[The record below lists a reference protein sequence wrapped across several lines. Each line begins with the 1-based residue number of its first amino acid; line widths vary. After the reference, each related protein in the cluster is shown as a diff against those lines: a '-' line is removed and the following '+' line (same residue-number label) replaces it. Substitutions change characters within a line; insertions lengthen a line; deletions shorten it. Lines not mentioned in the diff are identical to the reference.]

1 MQGDAALHHGRPGG
15 PRILLK
21 ALREAM
27 AESLGPQERLDRIV
41 QQVAAAMGAE
51 VCSVYVRRA
60 DDILELFATQGLKP
74 EAVHLSQLRVGQG
87 LVGSIAAAGRP
98 LNLRQAQTHPAFA
111 YLPETGED
119 PFQSFLGVP
128 MKRGGHPLGVLT
140 IQTRETRTFS
150 DEDVEAL
157 ETAAMVLCD
166 LVASGELGGLSAAGT
181 ALEPARPFTTRGAR
195 LSPGIGMGRVVL
207 HEPRVV
213 VERFFADDEEDE
225 IRRLATAMRDL
236 RASVDELVTRPLGNG
251 AAEANGDHVD
261 VLEAYRMFA
270 HDAGWVRRIEAAIR
284 SGLTAEAAVQKVAQE
299 NRARLM
305 RSPDPYLRERR
316 HDFDDLARR
325 LLKSLMGEDAR
336 PRQPAE
342 GAVVL
347 ARTMGAAELLDYD
360 PVNLRGLVL
369 EEATATSHVVIV
381 ARALGIPVVGQ
392 VPEIVTRAGEGDPVV
407 VDGDMGRVHLR
418 PPEEVVATFQE
429 RLTWRAERDR
439 RFDAQRTEPSITTD
453 GERVDLLL
461 NAGLSVDLPLIE
473 STGASGIGLFRTELQ
488 FMVSARL
495 PRLDEQVR
503 FYRSVLDAAGE
514 KPVTF
519 RTLDVGGD
527 KVLPYLRTVKEDN
540 PALGW
545 RAIRLAIDRP
555 GLLRMQLRALIK
567 AAAGRALKIKLPM
580 VTMVSEVEAVRALLE
595 REMENQSRFGH
606 ALPASVKLGA
616 MIEVPSLLFQLD
628 ALMAAVDFVSVGS
641 NDLFQFFV
649 ASDRTNVYLADR
661 FDPLSRPFLRAL
673 REVARAGR
681 RNGVPVQ
688 VCGEMAGDPLAAMA
702 LVGVGYRALSMAPT
716 SVGPVKETVRAL
728 DAAALTALVEA
739 ELDDA
744 GARDHGPQARAL
756 SERLA
761 EFARAHDIPLQD

>member
-1 MQGDAALHHGRPGG
+1 MQGETTRHDGRPAG

-21 ALREAM
+21 HLREAM

-41 QQVAAAMGAE
+41 QQIAGAMRAE

-60 DDILELFATQGLKP
+60 DDVLELFATEGLKR

-87 LVGSIAAAGRP
+87 LVGVIAASGRP
-98 LNLRQAQTHPAFA
+98 LNLRQAQKHPAFA

-119 PFQSFLGVP
+119 PFPSFLGVP

-140 IQTRETRTFS
+140 VQTRETRSFA
-150 DEDVEAL
+150 EEEEEAL
-157 ETAAMVLCD
+157 ETAAMVLSD
-166 LVASGELGGLSAAGT
+166 LVTSGQLTGLAQSGT
-181 ALEPARPFTTRGAR
+181 ALEPARPFTGRGAR
-195 LSPGIGMGRVVL
+195 LSPGFGMGQVVL

-213 VERFFADDEEDE
+213 VERFFADDEEAE
-225 IRRLATAMRDL
+225 VRRLASAMKSL
-236 RASVDELVTRPLGNG
+236 RSAVDAMVRRPF
-251 AAEANGDHVD
+251 ANGDEGEGSDHLD
-261 VLEAYRMFA
+261 VLEAFRMFA
-270 HDAGWVRRIEAAIR
+270 HDAGWVRRIETAIR

-299 NRARLM
+299 NRSRLM

-325 LLKSLMGEDAR
+325 LMKSLMGKDST
-336 PRQPAE
+336 PAQSVE
-342 GAVVL
+342 NAVVL

-360 PVNLRGLVL
+360 PTRLRGVVL
-369 EEATATSHVVIV
+369 EEATATSHAVIV
-381 ARALGIPVVGQ
+381 ARALGLPVVGQ
-392 VPEIVTRAGEGDPVV
+392 VADLIERAVEGDPVV

-418 PPEEVVATFQE
+418 PPEEVVAGFQE
-429 RLTWRAERDR
+429 RQTYRAERSR
-439 RFDAQRTEPSITTD
+439 RFDALRAEPSVTVD
-453 GERVDLLL
+453 GTKVDLLL
-461 NAGLSVDLPLIE
+461 NAGLAVDLPLVE
-473 STGASGIGLFRTELQ
+473 STGAAGIGLFRTELQ

-495 PRLDEQVR
+495 PRLDEQTR

-514 KPVTF
+514 RPVTF

-527 KVLPYLRTVKEDN
+527 KVLPYLRTAKEDN

-555 GLLRMQLRALIK
+555 ALLRMQLRALIK
-567 AAAGRALKIKLPM
+567 ASVGRELKVKLPM
-580 VTMVSEVEAVRALLE
+580 VTMVSEVEAVRAMLD
-595 REMENQSRFGH
+595 REMANQARFGH

-628 ALMAAVDFVSVGS
+628 ALMGAVDFVSVGS

-649 ASDRTNVYLADR
+649 ASDRGNVYLADR

-673 REVARAGR
+673 REVARAADR
-681 RNGVPVQ
+681 HGVPAQ
-688 VCGEMAGDPLAAMA
+688 VCGEMAGDPLAALA
-702 LVGVGYRALSMAPT
+702 LVGVGFRALSMSPT
-716 SVGPVKETVRAL
+716 SVGPVKEAVRAADASALGALL
-728 DAAALTALVEA
+728 DG

-744 GARDHGPQARAL
+744 AQRDHGPAARPIAERLRAL
-756 SERLA
+756 AA
-761 EFARAHDIPLQD
+761 EHDIPLQD